1 MSGKTSRIAV
11 LAAIFALY
19 AVWTASS
26 WSAAGFGYLHDDS
39 LYVSS
44 ARALAE
50 GRGYIVP
57 SVPTEPPQSKY
68 PVGYPF
74 LLSLL
79 WRIES
84 DLPGLPRLIFGT
96 HILLGCGFLLAA
108 YGLLRQ
114 LGRGPRSS
122 LAITAACAL
131 QPGIGDVTRFAL
143 SDLPFLFLALS
154 SAVAAEKALR
164 EDAPDRWLTRWWA
177 VAAVLACGAILTR
190 SIAAAIVAGIF
201 LAAVARRAPKPAAVY
216 AATCA
221 AVFFASSG
229 APAELGSP
237 AQRYSGYEQTLLF
250 YTDYIGF
257 WRFSVPDW
265 ATFAEQ
271 IEFNGMQILKAPAYL
286 CFFLPVLGF
295 ASGGLQATGVVL
307 TVGVVRGA
315 FRGVNR
321 SSFHPVMGAL
331 FCYLPVVLLWNYSL
345 ADRFLLLFVP
355 LLYHGAAAEIGSVL
369 APMRELLKPGG
380 ETGQRIAAGILSTL
394 IVTLMGYAAYR
405 CLWEIPAGTREANAE
420 RAALGVQKQ
429 QAYDWL
435 RDNSEAGDRLI
446 AYEDVVAYLATGR
459 QGMRP
464 IAPSTA
470 SFYLQDREALQPD
483 LDRLGDTARAI
494 KARYWLVSPDDYQL
508 EHADTFLREATAELL
523 EGAPVVFKSQGGTVV
538 LYEIGAAH
546 LAR

>member
-1 MSGKTSRIAV
+1 MPGKASRIAV
-11 LAAIFALY
+11 LAAILALY
-19 AVWTASS
+19 AVWSASS
-26 WSAAGFGYLHDDS
+26 WSAADFGYLHDDS
-39 LYVSS
+39 LYLSS

-50 GRGYIVP
+50 GRGYIIP
-57 SVPTEPPQSKY
+57 SVPTDPPQNKY
-68 PVGYPF
+68 PIGYPF

-79 WRIES
+79 WRIEP
-84 DLPGLPRLIFGT
+84 DLPGLLRLIFGT

-108 YGLLRQ
+108 YSLLRQ
-114 LGRGPRSS
+114 LGQGPRSS
-122 LAITAACAL
+122 LALTAVCAL
-131 QPGIGDVTRFAL
+131 HPGIGDVTRFAL
-143 SDLPFLFLALS
+143 SDLPFMFLALG

-164 EDAPDRWLTRWWA
+164 EDAPNRWLTRWWA
-177 VAAVLACGAILTR
+177 AAAVLACGAILTR
-190 SIAAAIVAGIF
+190 SIAVAIVAGIF
-201 LAAVARRAPKPAAVY
+201 FAAVVRRAPKPAALY
-216 AATCA
+216 AAICA
-221 AVFFASSG
+221 AVFFASSD
-229 APAELGSP
+229 APPGSGSP
-237 AQRYSGYEQTLLF
+237 AQGYSGYEQTLLF

-265 ATFAEQ
+265 ATLAKQ
-271 IEFNGMQILKAPAYL
+271 LEFNGMQILKAPAYL

-295 ASGGLQATGVVL
+295 ASGGLQATGIVL
-307 TVGVVRGA
+307 TVGIVRGL
-315 FRGVNR
+315 FRGVSR
-321 SSFHPVMGAL
+321 TTFHPVMGAL

-355 LLYHGAAAEIGSVL
+355 LLYHGAAVEIGSVL

-394 IVTLMGYAAYR
+394 IVILLGYAAYR

-420 RAALGVQKQ
+420 RAALLQQKQ

-435 RDNSEAGDRLI
+435 RKNSEAGDRLI
-446 AYEDVVAYLATGR
+446 AYEDVVAYLSTGR

-494 KARYWLVSPDDYQL
+494 EARYWLASPDDYQL
-508 EHADTFLREATAELL
+508 EHADTYLKEATAELL
-523 EGAPVVFKSQGGTVV
+523 DDAPVAFKSHDGRV
-538 LYEIGAAH
+538 LVYEIRAAL